1 MFCRISLT
9 KYFDEL
15 TFSSHSSIFLT
26 VQILCYTI
34 LCTYTHIV
42 YVYMYG
48 IYVHINDVVAATKDS
63 ALCCKAWLL
72 LMKVQPDMIPSF
84 DVSGIFTISCMHSYW
99 CALAGVF
106 YFAVSTCTTSRTTVS

>member
-1 MFCRISLT
+1 MYDI
-9 KYFDEL
+9 
-15 TFSSHSSIFLT
+15 
-26 VQILCYTI
+26 
-34 LCTYTHIV
+34 
-42 YVYMYG
+42 YVY
-48 IYVHINDVVAATKDS
+48 IDDVAAATKDS